1 MASVEEVLIHFKG
14 KNDVTPIQNQI
25 SSGMNNVQK
34 TTGTATSTLGKM
46 GEAGKTAFSSLK
58 SSLSTFMEGMSGLQ
72 GAIAGVIGSFGA
84 MEVAQMAVT
93 GAMDRQMNEQLLTL
107 KFGASESRRIVN
119 DIQNIVADL
128 PGDDTF
134 MNQMLSLA
142 SYKGGIGDSGML
154 ATLGQVTA
162 GYTIASSHFNP
173 GLEKFAQMELK
184 DYILTGNVSLMQR
197 DGLLREHVDKLQEA
211 ETIEERITLLNQIL
225 NDEGYMQL
233 ANLDNTAIRWE
244 IVKGKIQMAATTL
257 GTFILPI
264 IEAVLGFLVDMD
276 EATGGWSSQLILVGV
291 TVGGIVG
298 SLGLLKSVISPGIQ
312 LFKDMAGG
320 ARTVLEKLDLIS
332 KADCNKT
339 CVTKQVSE
347 CVTGGAAGSGG
358 KGGKWYTKLPGY
370 GLASAGLAGGG
381 YGGAVGAGISI
392 GTTLGLGLLG
402 GAVVGA
408 IDSTVVR
415 PIANYLSTDLKGLGG
430 QAIGGIFRMP
440 SRFFGGGSYDG
451 PFGTRETAK
460 GLGADL
466 ESGNYLGFLTKT
478 GPLGAVRG
486 TLEDITGGLKDL
498 MNTLSMINWGNLM
511 SGLEPITSLL
521 GRVSGGIKPFIDIAK
536 QLICVIIG
544 CSPGIIPSLK
554 QLRSAL
560 SNFKFELP
568 SLAPVI
574 NFFKQIPAKAWDFLS
589 QLPGI
594 VTTTFWSAVGNA
606 RSGAQQIYSGVKS
619 YVSQIPGMV
628 YNEFMSIAQR
638 IMDTLG
644 SLYDSAYQAGQN
656 ILSGIRDATGISSPG
671 YIYYM
676 IQGELSNVLGVMDEY
691 RQPFARGAYNLGAS
705 LVNNMTPLGNPNL
718 PGQYGASAG
727 AGVTIHYHQETI
739 DARNWS
745 KEELMAM
752 LYTIYQGGTGG

>member
-58 SSLSTFMEGMSGLQ
+58 SSLSTFMDGMSGLQ

-211 ETIEERITLLNQIL
+211 ETMEERITLLNQIL

-264 IEAVLGFLVDMD
+264 IEAVLGFLISMD
-276 EATGGWSSQLILVGV
+276 ETTGGWSTQLILIGV
-291 TVGGIVG
+291 TVGGIIG
-298 SLGLLKSVISPGIQ
+298 SLGLLKSVLSPGVQ
-312 LFKDMAGG
+312 LFKDMARG
-320 ARTVLEKLDLIS
+320 ANTVLEKLGLIS
-332 KADCNKT
+332 KTPCPKDCTIERTVNDK
-339 CVTKQVSE
+339 
-347 CVTGGAAGSGG
+347 AGSSLSQKLGAITLAVAVAYITAKTAQLVQEEVDRSTPTTTQSGVIKKEIDDQSLIGRVGGLPLQLAYLGVNEKPNDILGAVGSALGYGVGNLAKALGIDPGWGRGAFSSQKGIFELFGESNAGLGLGVLGDLLFPKPVSAAG
-358 KGGKWYTKLPGY
+358 KGG
-370 GLASAGLAGGG
+370 
-381 YGGAVGAGISI
+381 GGA
-392 GTTLGLGLLG
+392 
-402 GAVVGA
+402 
-408 IDSTVVR
+408 
-415 PIANYLSTDLKGLGG
+415 
-430 QAIGGIFRMP
+430 
-440 SRFFGGGSYDG
+440 DG
-451 PFGTRETAK
+451 FWGAK
-460 GLGADL
+460 G
-466 ESGNYLGFLTKT
+466 
-478 GPLGAVRG
+478 PLSYKEWLPDV
-486 TLEDITGGLKDL
+486 K
-498 MNTLSMINWGNLM
+498 
-511 SGLEPITSLL
+511 
-521 GRVSGGIKPFIDIAK
+521 K
-536 QLICVIIG
+536 
-544 CSPGIIPSLK
+544 
-554 QLRSAL
+554 AL
-560 SNFKFELP
+560 DFSNFKFKLP

-574 NFFKQIPAKAWDFLS
+574 NFFKQIPAKARDFLS

-656 ILSGIRDATGISSPG
+656 ILSGIRDATGIFSPG

-676 IQGELSNVLGVMDEY
+676 IQGELSNVLGVMGEY
-691 RQPFARGAYNLGAS
+691 RQPFARGASNLGAS
-705 LVNNMTPLGNPNL
+705 LVNNMTPLGKPNL

>member
-34 TTGTATSTLGKM
+34 TTGTATTTLGKM

-142 SYKGGIGDSGML
+142 SYKGGISDSGML

-264 IEAVLGFLVDMD
+264 IEAVLGFLISMD
-276 EATGGWSSQLILVGV
+276 ETTGGWSTQLILIGV

-298 SLGLLKSVISPGIQ
+298 SLGLLKSVLSPGVQ

-370 GLASAGLAGGG
+370 GLASAGLAGAGQT
-381 YGGAVGAGISI
+381 GALGAGISM
-392 GTTLGLGLLG
+392 GTATGLGLLG

-408 IDSTVVR
+408 IDATVVR

-511 SGLEPITSLL
+511 SGLGLPD
-521 GRVSGGIKPFIDIAK
+521 VKK
-536 QLICVIIG
+536 
-544 CSPGIIPSLK
+544 
-554 QLRSAL
+554 AL
-560 SNFKFELP
+560 DFSKFKFKLP

-676 IQGELSNVLGVMDEY
+676 IQGELSNVLGVMGEY
-691 RQPFARGAYNLGAS
+691 RQPFARGASNLGAS
-705 LVNNMTPLGNPNL
+705 LVNNMTPLGKPNL